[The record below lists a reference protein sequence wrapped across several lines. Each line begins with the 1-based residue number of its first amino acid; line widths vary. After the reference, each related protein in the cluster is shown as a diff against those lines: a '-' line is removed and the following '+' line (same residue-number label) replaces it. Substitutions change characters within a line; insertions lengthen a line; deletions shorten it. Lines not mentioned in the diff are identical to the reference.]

1 MNISNYPWWASLNT
15 VFKMPNNLYKGDPN
29 EAPLRD
35 MTLQGCWCLDFN
47 ELHTNIEMSENLF
60 DEIGILL
67 NYRSTIDV
75 DYINNKCPVIFNFI
89 NDIELAWPDVD
100 KDYKYQNKQFLNS
113 LKFNIRRVRP
123 EIYELYKKIVK
134 TLYDNKSLEKDNVKS
149 DWFSVFITSDEFHEY
164 DNCPR
169 KQLVILD
176 LLSKIKRM
184 ADSRSE
190 KLKTGFSHTL
200 NDCRVHVDSELF
212 RRIMKEDVVGKLKW
226 LKIKTRGMGGKHI
239 YVTANQ
245 HPVF

>member
-1 MNISNYPWWASLNT
+1 MQNELLEVTQHDKLLNLTKTLDSFSSPPIPYEELRDGMIQWRLTKFKFNKGSEKIVNISNYPWWASLNT

-164 DNCPR
+164 DNCP
-169 KQLVILD
+169 
-176 LLSKIKRM
+176 
-184 ADSRSE
+184 
-190 KLKTGFSHTL
+190 
-200 NDCRVHVDSELF
+200 
-212 RRIMKEDVVGKLKW
+212 
-226 LKIKTRGMGGKHI
+226 
-239 YVTANQ
+239 
-245 HPVF
+245 